1 MSKKYYMPDLDYD
14 WFGEKPTGNYYV
26 RRGNLAEVHSMP
38 GRDINWEEVKQLF
51 DAEIGRRDEFI
62 SLFLDDNCDDDM
74 GW

>member
-26 RRGNLAEVHSMP
+26 RRGNLTEVHAMP
-38 GRDINWEEVKQLF
+38 GKDINWGEVKQFF
-51 DAEIGRRDEFI
+51 DSEIGRRDEFI
-62 SLFLDDNCDDDM
+62 SSFLDDNYDDM

>member
-26 RRGNLAEVHSMP
+26 RRGNLTEVHSMP
-38 GRDINWEEVKQLF
+38 GKDINWGEVKQLF
-51 DAEIGRRDEFI
+51 DAEIGRRDGFI
-62 SLFLDDNCDDDM
+62 SSFLDDDYDDM